1 MKINNQSKQL
11 KSPRFK
17 IGDIVSY
24 ELNGYNIKHVA
35 QIIGIDI
42 YKDSGKILYNLSNN
56 VVAEEGI
63 LRYVNMNLNIRN
75 EY

>member
-1 MKINNQSKQL
+1 MKN
-11 KSPRFK
+11 PRFK

-24 ELNGYNIKHVA
+24 ELSDYNIKHVA

-42 YKDSGKILYNLSNN
+42 FKDSDKILYNLSNN

-63 LRYVNMNLNIRN
+63 LNYVNMNLNIRN